1 MAWKLISKSVA
12 AGVLGATAIA
22 VSASPAR
29 ACGGFFC
36 SQSQPVNQAAERIIF
51 SQNGD
56 GTVTAV
62 IQIRYEGPSEDFS
75 WLLPISSVPEGD
87 SIAVASDLAFA
98 RLQQATNPSYNLN
111 TRVEGECRSNPNF
124 GSAGAGGS
132 GAFPP
137 SANPATPGGG
147 VTIAASGVVGAFE
160 WTALALDP
168 ALANPADAAISW
180 LTENAYDV
188 TPGADALLGPYL
200 EDGNYLLAL
209 RLTKGSD
216 VGSIRPIV
224 LTYDA
229 DLPMIPIKLT
239 AVAAN
244 DNMGVMA
251 WLLSGAR
258 AVPMNYGALELNEAR
273 VNWFNASSNYNDVV
287 TAAADEAGGQGFV
300 TEFAADSSALGE
312 VVWPAFEE
320 QNWQS
325 TRTRTYGSFAELFD
339 TLYGNYANYD
349 GFWDALRAS
358 VTLPPSLPF
367 ADFKACPNCYS
378 DQLEFSPSVIFQA
391 IEDGVIKPI
400 RSVQELLDGQ
410 PYVTRLYSTLSAKE
424 MTLDPLFTFNADLA
438 DVSNVHT
445 ADRIIECNSS
455 IDMAAANWR
464 IELPQ
469 GGVIRGR
476 PEDVGTWPSAVN
488 DQPPNLRVLQ
498 LSNSGAGAVL
508 ADNRVQIEAQLAE
521 YNDSVM
527 SGVPVLPSDTPPFD
541 TIATREYGG
550 GCSFSVSRL
559 APTRVL
565 GWSAAALLLAFA
577 GVLFRVRRPIPPG
590 R

>member
-1 MAWKLISKSVA
+1 V
-12 AGVLGATAIA
+12 
-22 VSASPAR
+22 
-29 ACGGFFC
+29 
-36 SQSQPVNQAAERIIF
+36 
-51 SQNGD
+51 
-56 GTVTAV
+56 TV
-62 IQIRYEGPSEDFS
+62 
-75 WLLPISSVPEGD
+75 
-87 SIAVASDLAFA
+87 
-98 RLQQATNPSYNLN
+98 
-111 TRVEGECRSNPNF
+111 
-124 GSAGAGGS
+124 
-132 GAFPP
+132 
-137 SANPATPGGG
+137 
-147 VTIAASGVVGAFE
+147 AASGVVGAFE

-180 LTENAYDV
+180 LTANGYDV

-229 DLPMIPIKLT
+229 ELPMIPIKLT

-251 WLLSGAR
+251 WLLSAAR

-325 TRTRTYGSFAELFD
+325 IRTRTYGSFAELFD
-339 TLYGNYANYD
+339 TLYGNYANHD
-349 GFWDALRAS
+349 GFWDAIRAS
-358 VTLPPSLPF
+358 VTLPPNLPF
-367 ADFKACPNCYS
+367 ADFQACPSCYS
-378 DQLEFSPSVIFQA
+378 DQIEFSPSAVFQA
-391 IEDGVIKPI
+391 IEDGVIEPI
-400 RSVQELLDGQ
+400 RSVQELLDSQ

-445 ADRIIECNSS
+445 ADRVIECNSS
-455 IDMAAANWR
+455 IDMSAANWR

-476 PEDVGTWPSAVN
+476 PEDVGTWPTAVN

-508 ADNRVQIEAQLAE
+508 ADNRVQIEAQLAR

-527 SGVPVLPSDTPPFD
+527 RGVPGVPSDTPG
-541 TIATREYGG
+541 TGETRDGG

-559 APTRVL
+559 TLTRVV
-565 GWSAAALLLAFA
+565 GWGAAALLLAFA
-577 GVLFRVRRPIPPG
+577 GVRRRAAQRP
-590 R
+590 RR